1 MLDEAKK
8 RQDQRPLRS
17 FTIDAGKVSS
27 WISTIRKDEEISAQ
41 DKKSLLE
48 SLRDLDVFNYSVFA
62 TLALLEKEMQKD
74 MPEIERLKA
83 MRSALLR
90 ADNSSHGWN
99 AALGFAQTALS
110 SGDYAEPPLC

>member
-1 MLDEAKK
+1 
-8 RQDQRPLRS
+8 
-17 FTIDAGKVSS
+17 
-27 WISTIRKDEEISAQ
+27 
-41 DKKSLLE
+41 
-48 SLRDLDVFNYSVFA
+48 
-62 TLALLEKEMQKD
+62 

-110 SGDYAEPPLC
+110 SGDYAGAATLLTGAQSYAGNACPAATRRPGAGCWLKPIRESAESA